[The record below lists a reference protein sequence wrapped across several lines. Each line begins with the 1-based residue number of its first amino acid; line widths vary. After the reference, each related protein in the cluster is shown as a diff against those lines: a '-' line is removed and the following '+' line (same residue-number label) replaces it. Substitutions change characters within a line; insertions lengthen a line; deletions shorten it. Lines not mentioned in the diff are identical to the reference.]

1 MEKIIRI
8 DGFNNKPTKDGSGTF
23 PCFECLIDGKTS
35 SIGVFES
42 DVVGELKKHIDQ
54 WVKVVMTKRPNSGFW
69 NITHFVA
76 LATKE
81 EIPNLTEE
89 AKSSDAVPMMN
100 RAQSPTEA
108 ESQGALEAPAPIGL
122 QVKVPSEIITRV
134 MHELVDNRIVYNKY
148 EFGKAEDRH
157 TIKYIKGDSQDF
169 EDQYRYIIRRRQIV
183 DAELNPK
190 Q

>member
-8 DGFNNKPTKDGSGTF
+8 DGFTNKETKDKSETF
-23 PCFECLIDGKTS
+23 PCFDCLVDNKQS
-35 SIGVFES
+35 SIGVFEK
-42 DVVGELKKHIDQ
+42 DVVTELKKHIDQ
-54 WVKVVMTKRPNSGFW
+54 WVKVVMVKRPNSGFW

-76 LATKE
+76 LAEPE
-81 EIPNLTEE
+81 EIPNFTEE
-89 AKSSDAVPMMN
+89 AKASDAVHVN
-100 RAQSPTEA
+100 E
-108 ESQGALEAPAPIGL
+108 PI
-122 QVKVPSEIITRV
+122 KVPSEITTRI

-157 TIKYIKGDSQDF
+157 TIKYIKGDGQDF
-169 EDQYRYIIRRRQIV
+169 EDQYKDINKRRQLV